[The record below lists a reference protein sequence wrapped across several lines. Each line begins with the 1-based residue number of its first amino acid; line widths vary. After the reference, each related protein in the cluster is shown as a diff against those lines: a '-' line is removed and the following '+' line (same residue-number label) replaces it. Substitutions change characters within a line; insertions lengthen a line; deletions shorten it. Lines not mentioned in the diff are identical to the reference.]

1 MDARTFSRRAVLNM
15 HISLTL
21 LVVCRD
27 HCVKVVGATSS
38 WAFLAL
44 IRPYGFFSRRMV
56 CGDYIVYCSLPH
68 GSKVLFL
75 APSVAFMAALRSRC
89 WHYIIFRPVVIK
101 LTFYLLRFFFS
112 SNLSRRR
119 LNVYHT
125 STHGMALVR
134 RMQVWNVLHAARWKY
149 RMQKI
154 AKNSP
159 CAHHCTILSDYIFAT
174 KA

>member
-1 MDARTFSRRAVLNM
+1 MKIVVFGYIYIYGCTHVQRDVYILNRRRAALNM

-27 HCVKVVGATSS
+27 HCVNVVGATSS

-89 WHYIIFRPVVIK
+89 
-101 LTFYLLRFFFS
+101 
-112 SNLSRRR
+112 
-119 LNVYHT
+119 
-125 STHGMALVR
+125 
-134 RMQVWNVLHAARWKY
+134 
-149 RMQKI
+149 
-154 AKNSP
+154 
-159 CAHHCTILSDYIFAT
+159 
-174 KA
+174 